1 MKTIQMYWQR
11 RRIKKIVTNVF
22 ERIRADCYYR
32 KNRDG
37 SEAGMRTNPVAIAA
51 SLVRLIYLSIVTF
64 SKIVSQIV
72 FDVFRKLILEFWIQ
86 LEHFHESGNID
97 AFEITVG
104 EGFDITA

>member
-1 MKTIQMYWQR
+1 M
-11 RRIKKIVTNVF
+11 N
-22 ERIRADCYYR
+22 
-32 KNRDG
+32 
-37 SEAGMRTNPVAIAA
+37 
-51 SLVRLIYLSIVTF
+51 LSIVTF

-104 EGFDITA
+104 EGFDITAWLDNDIVTRSGYTGVGGFQMFRNVTSDEISFTWNLN

>member
-1 MKTIQMYWQR
+1 MLFKIYPIHIRHPVVPNTFVHVSEHDFLKTH
-11 RRIKKIVTNVF
+11 
-22 ERIRADCYYR
+22 
-32 KNRDG
+32 
-37 SEAGMRTNPVAIAA
+37 
-51 SLVRLIYLSIVTF
+51 LSIVTF

-104 EGFDITA
+104 KGFDITA

>member
-1 MKTIQMYWQR
+1 
-11 RRIKKIVTNVF
+11 
-22 ERIRADCYYR
+22 
-32 KNRDG
+32 
-37 SEAGMRTNPVAIAA
+37 MRTNPVAIAA
-51 SLVRLIYLSIVTF
+51 SLVRLILYLSIVTF

-86 LEHFHESGNID
+86 LEHFHESRNID